1 MSSSEGES
9 VMGQGKTDWDA
20 YYRKSSGIV
29 SFTRGIT
36 LRRLRRMMAPKL
48 TKQELRICELGG
60 GNSCFLD
67 TFLRID
73 NLNRYHVIDSNDY
86 SIRLLQDR
94 FSSDARVTYETRD
107 ILRQRES
114 PELFDIVYSVGLIEH
129 FSELDTRECVREHF
143 KLLAPDGLVVITFPT
158 PTVLYRVIRGIAE
171 YFGVWIFHDERPLQF
186 SEVEAGIREASGTTT
201 HQSINWFIGLTQ
213 GCVVAELNQTS

>member
-1 MSSSEGES
+1 
-9 VMGQGKTDWDA
+9 MGQGKTDWDA

-171 YFGVWIFHDERPLQF
+171 YFGVWIFHDERPLKF
-186 SEVEAGIREASGTTT
+186 FEVEAGIREASGVIT